1 MSFYQFIKLAC
12 FLESKPEKSDLLT
25 LLSSI
30 AYQWQLIGTAL
41 KIDDGDLKSLHCDQR
56 YSDIGRLS
64 EALQL
69 WFNKQPTEVTWKT
82 MLSVLE
88 KPPINNFAVAGEI
101 RKFVAAQF
109 NCLACT

>member
-1 MSFYQFIKLAC
+1 MKLTC
-12 FLESKPEKSDLLT
+12 FLESKPEKPDLLS

-41 KIDDGDLKSLHCDQR
+41 KIDDGDLKSLHRDQR
-56 YSDIGRLS
+56 YTDIGRLS

-69 WFNKQPTEVTWKT
+69 WFNKQPTEVTWKM

-101 RKFVAAQF
+101 RKFVTAKV
-109 NCLACT
+109 NSLASP